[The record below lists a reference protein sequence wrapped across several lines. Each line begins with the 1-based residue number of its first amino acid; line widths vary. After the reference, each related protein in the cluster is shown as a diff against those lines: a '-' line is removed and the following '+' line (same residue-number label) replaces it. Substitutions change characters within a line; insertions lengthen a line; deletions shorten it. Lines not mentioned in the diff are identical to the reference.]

1 MVEAGQCSV
10 VGLGKLGLALAAVL
24 SSRGFRVVGVD
35 VDPEVVALVN
45 GGRTRLQEPGLQE
58 LITAHRHRLSATRDH
73 RDAVLRSTTSF
84 IVVPTPS
91 EPDGAF
97 SLRFV
102 NEAVAEIGKALAA
115 KSGYHL
121 VVVVSTVSP
130 GSMESQVRPLL
141 EGASGKVCGPSLG
154 LCYNPAFIS
163 LGSVLKD
170 LTHPDFILIGES
182 DPRAGDRLVEL
193 HSRLGESRPPIAR
206 MNFVNA
212 ELAKLAVNTYVTTKI
227 SFANMLAQFCE
238 RLPGADVDVVT
249 AALGL
254 DSRIGPKYLKGG
266 PGYGGPCFPRDNQA
280 LIRLAR
286 ELRCQSVLAESTDE
300 SNRLHNEAVVGE
312 VQSRLQPQMVVGIL
326 GLAYKPSTDVV
337 DESAGIYFANRLIA
351 AGYRVIV
358 YDPLAMG
365 TARGVLGDRVTY
377 AQGVK
382 ACLQQADAVI
392 LATPSPEFRGL
403 TVADFPVR
411 NPPVIVFDCWRLLRP
426 QLSQGSAVTYLPL
439 GVETRQRTPRSSPR
453 EVLSHSP

>member
-1 MVEAGQCSV
+1 MIDVGVCSV
-10 VGLGKLGLALAAVL
+10 VGLGKLGLALAALL
-24 SSRGFRVVGVD
+24 SSRGFRVVGID
-35 VDPEVVALVN
+35 VDPEVVALAN

-58 LITAHRHRLSATRDH
+58 LMTANTPRLSATRDYQ
-73 RDAVLRSTTSF
+73 DAVLRSTASL

-91 EPDGAF
+91 EADGAF

-130 GSMESQVRPLL
+130 GSMDSEVRPLL
-141 EGASGKVCGPSLG
+141 EKASGRVCGSSLG

-163 LGSVLKD
+163 LGSVLDD

-182 DPRAGDRLVEL
+182 DPRAGDQLVEL
-193 HSRLGESRPPIAR
+193 HSRLCESRPPIAR

-212 ELAKLAVNTYVTTKI
+212 ELTKLAVNTYVTTKI

-300 SNRLHNEAVVGE
+300 FNRLHNEAVVDA
-312 VQSRLQPQMVVGIL
+312 VRSRLQPPLVVGVL
-326 GLAYKPSTDVV
+326 GLAYKPSTDVI
-337 DESAGIYFANRLIA
+337 DESAGIHFASRLVE

-358 YDPLAMG
+358 FDPLAMEA
-365 TARGVLGDRVTY
+365 ARGVLRDRVTY
-377 AQGVK
+377 AQSVK
-382 ACLQQADAVI
+382 ECLQQADAVI

-411 NPPVIVFDCWRLLRP
+411 NPPLVIFDCWRLLRD
-426 QLSQGSAVTYLPL
+426 QLSQAATVTYLPL
-439 GVETRQRTPRSSPR
+439 GVETPHRTPHSSSR
-453 EVLSHSP
+453 EVLSRGA